1 MTVAGEGLAALEV
14 RLRRDLDTLGLPR
27 PNWVKP
33 RFLPD
38 GAMVHDVVVVGAG
51 MAGLA
56 ATFALQCAGITNV
69 ATIDRAQAGRE
80 GPWLTYARMETLR
93 TPKHFPGPAL
103 GVPSLTFRAWYEAR
117 FGAAAF
123 AALVK
128 APRAVWMD
136 YLVWYRQVLSLPV
149 TSGAALRGLAPDQGL
164 LRLEVEHAGS
174 RRPLWARR
182 VVLATGRE
190 GFGGFRVPAV
200 LAALPADRVSHTG
213 AKIDFA
219 ALKGRQVAVL
229 GGGASAVDNA
239 ACALEAGAAAVHM
252 FLRQPAMPRI
262 HKFLPFAHPGFV
274 HGFATASD
282 AQRWRAILVPTRAGV
297 PPPRDSLLRCTRH
310 AAFHLHTGAPW
321 HAAAMADG
329 MVMADTGAGRFA
341 FDHVVAATGFRVD
354 LEAVPELAALAPYVA
369 LWRDRYVPPAGEEH
383 DEMGRYP
390 YLRPDFALQ
399 ERAAGAAPWLPAI
412 RVFSNAATQSLGFIS
427 SDIPGLSDGAARL
440 AAGLAADLFAE
451 DAGAYVADLAAFDVA
466 EIQGNEW
473 PADPGE

>member
-1 MTVAGEGLAALEV
+1 MTDGGGLAALEARV
-14 RLRRDLDTLGLPR
+14 AADLEALGLPR

-33 RFLPD
+33 HHLPD
-38 GAMVHDVVVVGAG
+38 GALVHDVVVVGAG

-56 ATFALQCAGITNV
+56 ATFALQCVGITNV
-69 ATIDRAQAGRE
+69 ATIDQAEAGRE
-80 GPWLTYARMETLR
+80 GPWVTYARMETLR

-117 FGAAAF
+117 SGAGAY
-123 AALVK
+123 AALGK

-136 YLVWYRQVLSLPV
+136 YLVWYRKVLALPV
-149 TSGAALRGLAPDQGL
+149 TSAAALRGIGPDRGV
-164 LRLEVEHAGS
+164 LRLEVERAGAI
-174 RRPLWARR
+174 RPLWARR

-213 AKIDFA
+213 EAIDFA
-219 ALKGRQVAVL
+219 RLKGRQIAVL

-282 AQRWRAILVPTRAGV
+282 AQRWRAILVPTQAGV

-310 AAFHLHTGAPW
+310 AAFRLHPGAAW
-321 HAAAMADG
+321 HTAALENGAI
-329 MVMADTGAGRFA
+329 VADTGAGRFVL
-341 FDHVVAATGFRVD
+341 DHVIAATGFRVD
-354 LEAVPELAALAPYVA
+354 IAAVPELAALAPHVA
-369 LWRDRYVPPAGEEH
+369 LWRDRYAPPAGEEH
-383 DEMGRYP
+383 EEMGRYP

-399 ERAAGAAPWLPAI
+399 EKIAGDAPWLSAI

-427 SDIPGLSDGAARL
+427 SDVPGLSEGAARL
-440 AAGLAADLFAE
+440 AAGLAADLFGE

-466 EIQGNEW
+466 ELQGDEC
-473 PADPGE
+473 PPDPGE